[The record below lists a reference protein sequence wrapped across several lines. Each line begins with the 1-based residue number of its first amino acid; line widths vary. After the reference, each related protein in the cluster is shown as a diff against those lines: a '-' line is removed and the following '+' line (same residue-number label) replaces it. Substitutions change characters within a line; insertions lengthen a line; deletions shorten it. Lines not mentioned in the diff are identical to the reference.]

1 MVDHVKARTG
11 QRARLSRMIPSLIGR
26 LREGGASVHVTG
38 EKMKRFLDALYE
50 LHVAAIR
57 PEGFAKAE
65 GMADRAAEA
74 TDDSRKNVFDL
85 AIDAVRGTWFAFDK
99 GNGRWSHA
107 RLDWISPMRT
117 TYILAGRARG
127 ETIVVTPED
136 LAWEMSNGRA
146 SLVAEPVPLYDR
158 AISAA
163 LDFLAA
169 HGAASG
175 AASRGERTTSGTHPA
190 AAPAAEGLVTAE

>member
-1 MVDHVKARTG
+1 
-11 QRARLSRMIPSLIGR
+11 
-26 LREGGASVHVTG
+26 
-38 EKMKRFLDALYE
+38 
-50 LHVAAIR
+50 
-57 PEGFAKAE
+57 
-65 GMADRAAEA
+65 
-74 TDDSRKNVFDL
+74 
-85 AIDAVRGTWFAFDK
+85 
-99 GNGRWSHA
+99 
-107 RLDWISPMRT
+107 MRT

-169 HGAASG
+169 RGARRDEPGDPAHSRDATPE
-175 AASRGERTTSGTHPA
+175 AAMPSA
-190 AAPAAEGLVTAE
+190 ANF

>member
-1 MVDHVKARTG
+1 V
-11 QRARLSRMIPSLIGR
+11 
-26 LREGGASVHVTG
+26 REGGASVHVTG

-65 GMADRAAEA
+65 GMADGAAEA

-99 GNGRWSHA
+99 GNGTWSHA

-169 HGAASG
+169 RGACRDEPDGPAHSRTPIPE
-175 AASRGERTTSGTHPA
+175 AAMPSA
-190 AAPAAEGLVTAE
+190 ANF